1 MAEYKLGKICPIFRG
16 NWSSYETYDRLD
28 VVTHNLI
35 SYVSLVTDNESEP
48 SLSNQNWQVVA
59 KGATTQEV
67 ITALRGSNLQL
78 GELVAQSIEADEIT
92 VDGKDVATE
101 EYVGNYIRFGI
112 DEISIDQ
119 TGTDRVNIETTMI
132 GGGGSS
138 QSILAAT
145 STRAGVMTATD
156 KANLDSLVSGS
167 GGEHPISVD
176 SDATGDLDIKDE
188 AGYVLGR
195 FENGHIRTKNFYSG
209 NIYTK
214 SEVDSLIGS
223 GGGVTQQQLQDGLAT
238 KQNTLVSGT
247 NIKTINGSSILGSGN
262 ITISGGEGTTST
274 RVIKILS
281 VGNSYSADAFMYFPY
296 VFRNI
301 VSDIDVIVGIA
312 SVGSCTLQM
321 HLDYATNSTASY
333 YFYKWTSTN
342 NRWTSSSSKTLEY
355 CVTNEDWDFITFQQK
370 STNSADYTTIS
381 PYLNPLIDWVFGKVT
396 KAVKIGWLMTPALP
410 RGNSG
415 LQPYNYSSDTFYAS
429 LVTTAQS
436 ILAETPVSFVIP
448 EGTAIQNCRKTSLN
462 DLGDYTYHYMSQDGV
477 HLQQGLPCL
486 AASYACVQYIL
497 DMIGYSNKGILGDSI
512 RPTDSLDDTWNI
524 ISQQG
529 NCVGVT
535 NANCLL
541 AQKCVLMAM
550 KKPYEITNCGTLFE
564 S

>member
-1 MAEYKLGKICPIFRG
+1 MARYTIGRILPIFQG
-16 NWSSYETYDRLD
+16 SWDSTQTYDKLD
-28 VVTHNLI
+28 IVLKDTI
-35 SYVSLVTDNESEP
+35 SYVSLIDDNNTTPSES
-48 SLSNQNWQVVA
+48 NTNWQVVA
-59 KGATTQEV
+59 RGATAEEVVEV
-67 ITALRGSNLQL
+67 IEGGQLQL
-78 GELVAQSIEADEIT
+78 GRLD
-92 VDGKDVATE
+92 VDDDIQAGAVYVNGVPVATT
-101 EYVGNYIRFGI
+101 NDIRYGI

-145 STRAGVMTATD
+145 STRAGVMSAAD

-188 AGYVLGR
+188 AGYVLSR

-223 GGGVTQQQLQDGLAT
+223 GGVTQQQLQDGLAT

-415 LQPYNYSSDTFYAS
+415 LQPYNYNSDTFYAS

-436 ILAETPVSFVIP
+436 ILTDTPVSFVIP

>member
-1 MAEYKLGKICPIFRG
+1 MARYTIGRILPIFQG
-16 NWSSYETYDRLD
+16 DWDSTQIYDKLD
-28 VVTHNLI
+28 IVLKDTI
-35 SYVSLVTDNESEP
+35 SYVSLIDDNNTTPTENSA
-48 SLSNQNWQVVA
+48 NWQVVCR
-59 KGATTQEV
+59 GATAEEV
-67 ITALRGSNLQL
+67 VESIEGGQLQL
-78 GELVAQSIEADEIT
+78 GRLD
-92 VDGKDVATE
+92 VDDDIRAGAIYVNGVPVATT
-101 EYVGNYIRFGI
+101 NDIRYAI
-112 DEISIDQ
+112 DEVSIDQ
-119 TGTDRVNIETTMI
+119 TATDRVNIETTMI

-138 QSILAAT
+138 SSILSAT
-145 STRAGVMTATD
+145 STRAGVMSAAD
-156 KANLDSLVSGS
+156 KANLDSLVGGS

-176 SDATGDLDIKDE
+176 SDATGDLDIKDD
-188 AGYVLGR
+188 AGYVIGR

-214 SEVDSLIGS
+214 SEVDNLIGS
-223 GGGVTQQQLQDGLAT
+223 GGVTQQQLNTALAT
-238 KQNTLVSGT
+238 KQDTLVSGT
-247 NIKTINGSSILGSGN
+247 NIKTLNGSSILGSGN

-312 SVGSCTLQM
+312 SIGSSTVQM
-321 HLDYATNSTASY
+321 HLENANSGSASY
-333 YFYKWTSTN
+333 YYYKWTSTN

-436 ILAETPVSFVIP
+436 ILNDTPVSFVIP

-462 DLGDYTYHYMSQDGV
+462 NLGDYTYNYMSQDGV

-524 ISQQG
+524 LSQQG

-550 KKPYEITNCGTLFE
+550 KKPYEITDCGTLFE

>member
-1 MAEYKLGKICPIFRG
+1 MARYTIGRILPIFQG
-16 NWSSYETYDRLD
+16 SWDSTQSYDKLD
-28 VVTHNLI
+28 IVLKDTI
-35 SYVSLVTDNESEP
+35 SYVSLIDDNTTTPSESN
-48 SLSNQNWQVVA
+48 SNWQVVCR
-59 KGATTQEV
+59 GATAEEV
-67 ITALRGSNLQL
+67 VESIEGGQLQL
-78 GELVAQSIEADEIT
+78 GRLD
-92 VDGKDVATE
+92 VDDDIQAGAVYVNGVPVATT
-101 EYVGNYIRFGI
+101 NDIRYGI

-145 STRAGVMTATD
+145 STRAGVMSAAD

-188 AGYVLGR
+188 AGYVLSR

-223 GGGVTQQQLQDGLAT
+223 GGVTQQQLQDGLAT

-436 ILAETPVSFVIP
+436 ILTDTPVSFVIP